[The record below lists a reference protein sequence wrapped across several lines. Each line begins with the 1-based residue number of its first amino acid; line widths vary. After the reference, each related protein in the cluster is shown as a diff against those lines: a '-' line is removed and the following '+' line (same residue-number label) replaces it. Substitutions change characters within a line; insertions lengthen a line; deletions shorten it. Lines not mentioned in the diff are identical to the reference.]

1 MGGANPQGC
10 ANFLFGQTFAE
21 NCMKMKDIRR
31 ETLVRSAPSPLP
43 PRSAN
48 LSCNCFDDEIRKLI
62 NFTQGLNLMQFI
74 LIQMVRSCEDIQCSP
89 MFIS

>member
-21 NCMKMKDIRR
+21 NCMKMKDIRP
-31 ETLVRSAPSPLP
+31 ETLVHSAPP

-48 LSCNCFDDEIRKLI
+48 LSCNYFDDEIRKLI
-62 NFTQGLNLMQFI
+62 KFTQGLNLMQFI
-74 LIQMVRSCEDIQCSP
+74 LIQMSRPCEDIQCNP